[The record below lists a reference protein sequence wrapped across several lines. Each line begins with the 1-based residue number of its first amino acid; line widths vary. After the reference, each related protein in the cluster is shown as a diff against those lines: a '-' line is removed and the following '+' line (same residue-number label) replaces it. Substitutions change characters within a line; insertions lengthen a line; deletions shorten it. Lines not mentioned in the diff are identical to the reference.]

1 MPTEWRGLGEGQGWR
16 RHTAGAR
23 SAHGAQLTTGSANL
37 APCMRV
43 DKRMAQA
50 HGERRV
56 LNKTTTFSEVNRRL
70 LCARLWVPSINP
82 ILYYCEPGA
91 SGRGS
96 VSVHSPQPLWPARC
110 CAAICLRLAGKAREP
125 RGIPPSEM
133 PARCAEAPRAHVAA
147 QPGWHHSRRG
157 PAAGFHSLELGFPLR
172 GGEGAF
178 LALRNSVARAWFP
191 DGQGRD
197 RKRKCSA
204 PLLGPPGGGGAL
216 WST

>member
-96 VSVHSPQPLWPARC
+96 VSVHSPQPLFGQRGAVLPSASDWRGKRESRAESLPPKCPLGVQRRPEPMWPRSPGGTTP
-110 CAAICLRLAGKAREP
+110 AGA
-125 RGIPPSEM
+125 PP
-133 PARCAEAPRAHVAA
+133 PAFTLSNSA
-147 QPGWHHSRRG
+147 
-157 PAAGFHSLELGFPLR
+157 FHSGAGRVPSSHSGTRWLER
-172 GGEGAF
+172 GS
-178 LALRNSVARAWFP
+178 RTARAAT
-191 DGQGRD
+191 GSG
-197 RKRKCSA
+197 SA
-204 PLLGPPGGGGAL
+204 RRR
-216 WST
+216 S